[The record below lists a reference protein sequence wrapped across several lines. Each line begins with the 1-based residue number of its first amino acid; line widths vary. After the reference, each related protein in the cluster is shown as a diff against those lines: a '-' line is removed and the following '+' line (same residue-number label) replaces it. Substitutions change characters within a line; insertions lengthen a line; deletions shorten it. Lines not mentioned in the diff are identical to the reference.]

1 MAWLVGLGAWTWII
15 GGLALN
21 GMEVL
26 APGAFLLWLGIAA
39 LATGLV
45 AFAVAMS
52 LEASALVFA
61 AFAVLAVLIG
71 RRMMRQE
78 PRNTGESALNDR
90 GAQLVGRTFVLD
102 APITEGRGRVRVDD
116 TMWRIEGPDLP
127 AGAEIRVTGVEGTL
141 LSVIEA

>member
-1 MAWLVGLGAWTWII
+1 MAWLAGLGAWTWII
-15 GGLALN
+15 GGLALI

-45 AFAVAMS
+45 AFTVAMS